1 MAIVIYL
8 LQTLDSKQQ
17 PASGFSSLM
26 VYTEKKTDTAGAI
39 AEGVFVNGLIMV
51 GMLFI
56 VTTAL
61 MLLYRFRCYAL
72 IYGWL
77 LFSVGS
83 LLFLFGGYVGQGLL
97 QAYGV
102 APASDVQLIFYPS
115 IGVFSLL
122 GSALVFWS
130 DLGCAKWFGDLP
142 MLRQAYLVLISA
154 LIAWSAT
161 KLPEWTTWG
170 LLGAVALWDIVAV
183 LTPQGPLRLLV
194 EEAEARGEPIP
205 GLVYEGYHIKLGL
218 GDFVFYS
225 LLVGRASLRST
236 SALVSCAVAVL
247 AGLCA
252 TLALLPVMER
262 VLPALPISIA
272 AGIVFYFSS
281 TLLVEPVADL
291 AAQRSLFL

>member
-1 MAIVIYL
+1 
-8 LQTLDSKQQ
+8 
-17 PASGFSSLM
+17 
-26 VYTEKKTDTAGAI
+26 
-39 AEGVFVNGLIMV
+39 
-51 GMLFI
+51 MLFI

-142 MLRQAYLVLISA
+142 MLRQVSPIFG
-154 LIAWSAT
+154 WS
-161 KLPEWTTWG
+161 K
-170 LLGAVALWDIVAV
+170 
-183 LTPQGPLRLLV
+183 
-194 EEAEARGEPIP
+194 
-205 GLVYEGYHIKLGL
+205 
-218 GDFVFYS
+218 
-225 LLVGRASLRST
+225 
-236 SALVSCAVAVL
+236 
-247 AGLCA
+247 
-252 TLALLPVMER
+252 
-262 VLPALPISIA
+262 
-272 AGIVFYFSS
+272 
-281 TLLVEPVADL
+281 
-291 AAQRSLFL
+291 